1 MDDEEKYFQ
10 PIAETIKTPSPTS
23 PKRATNDVRII
34 DPEDLINQLV
44 EAERLIDHESIE
56 IENELLVP
64 AMDDRHS
71 PVKDNRRVSTVM
83 THELDVEQSQDWNDK
98 ERQKIDSIR
107 MDLHKIRANLLT
119 LELNY
124 YSELVKLETPSESAS
139 NVLTVRYVC
148 NK

>member
-1 MDDEEKYFQ
+1 VDDEEKYLQ
-10 PIAETIKTPSPTS
+10 PIAEKIKLTSPTS
-23 PKRATNDVRII
+23 PTRDTNDVKMI

-64 AMDDRHS
+64 AIDDRHS

-83 THELDVEQSQDWNDK
+83 THELDVEQPQDWNDK

-124 YSELVKLETPSESAS
+124 YSELAMLETPSESAW
-139 NVLTVRYVC
+139 NVLTVRLDC
-148 NK
+148 A